1 MTKAILM
8 EMFFSESTC
17 ASADE
22 DAATS
27 AAKTVTR
34 PNRTDIESSLSTT
47 RCPSTADGGRGAWRI
62 MSHPGPFDNGPPATE
77 IRGQTPTLLYLRNSV
92 SVPNF
97 KSINI
102 KNEEAASLVAELTAA
117 TGKGTTELILELLR
131 HEAGS
136 RRRFS
141 NLPKRRKRIDAILRR
156 ARKKI
161 SKDAPP
167 TEQLIQFDRHGLPR

>member
-1 MTKAILM
+1 M
-8 EMFFSESTC
+8 
-17 ASADE
+17 
-22 DAATS
+22 
-27 AAKTVTR
+27 
-34 PNRTDIESSLSTT
+34 
-47 RCPSTADGGRGAWRI
+47 
-62 MSHPGPFDNGPPATE
+62 
-77 IRGQTPTLLYLRNSV
+77 

-131 HEAGS
+131 HEAES

-141 NLPKRRKRIDAILRR
+141 KLPKRRNRIDAILRR

-161 SKDAPP
+161 PKDAPP
-167 TEQLIQFDRHGLPR
+167 TGQLIQFDRHGLPR

>member
-1 MTKAILM
+1 MTKAILI

-34 PNRTDIESSLSTT
+34 PNRTDIRILPFPLPDVHPRPIAAAAHGGLCHTPAYLIT
-47 RCPSTADGGRGAWRI
+47 R
-62 MSHPGPFDNGPPATE
+62 HPATDSSPGGARVDGSSRVAE
-77 IRGQTPTLLYLRNSV
+77 ICYV
-92 SVPNF
+92 SAMA

-131 HEAGS
+131 HEAES

-141 NLPKRRKRIDAILRR
+141 KLPKRRNRIDAILRR

-161 SKDAPP
+161 PKDAPP
-167 TEQLIQFDRHGLPR
+167 TG